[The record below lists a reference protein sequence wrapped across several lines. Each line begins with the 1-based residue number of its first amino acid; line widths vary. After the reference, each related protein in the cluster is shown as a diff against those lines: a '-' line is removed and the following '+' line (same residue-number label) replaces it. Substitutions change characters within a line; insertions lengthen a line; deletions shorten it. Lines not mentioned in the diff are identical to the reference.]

1 MMQDLISF
9 KQKSKSIRTFK
20 YKSHKMVVYL
30 YIKKLNSFLNNILKD
45 LEGKI
50 YNLKESSISG
60 PDLR

>member
-1 MMQDLISF
+1 
-9 KQKSKSIRTFK
+9 
-20 YKSHKMVVYL
+20 MVVYL